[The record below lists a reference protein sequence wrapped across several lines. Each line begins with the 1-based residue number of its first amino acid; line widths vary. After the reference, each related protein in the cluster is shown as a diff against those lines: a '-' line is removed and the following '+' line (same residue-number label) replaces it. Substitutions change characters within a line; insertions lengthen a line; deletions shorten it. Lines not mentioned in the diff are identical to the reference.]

1 MKIVALIFGLCH
13 LKRVGLNEF
22 VDDLKLKSVDWIL
35 LSKFDFDS
43 SLDIESVKS
52 KRPSLL
58 SLWIRVILSKPN
70 ALKKIQNDQVL
81 TDDMSL
87 KVQSFVLSIIVIV
100 PLHLKQQIENII
112 KTKSKF
118 NTVFRLILRNVIGDS
133 VLSKHN
139 GKYIRKNYSNVIKA
153 AVAKSNEQKRALLFY
168 LTFTRLRYP

>member
-1 MKIVALIFGLCH
+1 
-13 LKRVGLNEF
+13 
-22 VDDLKLKSVDWIL
+22 
-35 LSKFDFDS
+35 
-43 SLDIESVKS
+43 
-52 KRPSLL
+52 
-58 SLWIRVILSKPN
+58 
-70 ALKKIQNDQVL
+70 
-81 TDDMSL
+81 MSL